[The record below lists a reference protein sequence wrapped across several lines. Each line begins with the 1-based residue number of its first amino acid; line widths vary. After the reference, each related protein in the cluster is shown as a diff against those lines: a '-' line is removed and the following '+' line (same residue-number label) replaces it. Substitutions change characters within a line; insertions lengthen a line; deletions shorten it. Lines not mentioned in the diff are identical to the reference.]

1 MSMCSDDLA
10 PGLNGKIQRMC
21 NFIWTTNLKNA
32 VYEIQE
38 IEECKL
44 TYVAVLLSP
53 QPKISTNFIQR
64 YGLEAVM
71 QVLQLAVLEFS
82 YSNHEVVSML

>member
-32 VYEIQE
+32 VYKIQE
-38 IEECKL
+38 IED
-44 TYVAVLLSP
+44 VQVDIAVLLSP

>member
-1 MSMCSDDLA
+1 MSMCSDDLV

-38 IEECKL
+38 IED
-44 TYVAVLLSP
+44 VQVDIAVLLSP
-53 QPKISTNFIQR
+53 QPKISNNFIQR

-71 QVLQLAVLEFS
+71 QVL
-82 YSNHEVVSML
+82 

>member
-38 IEECKL
+38 IED
-44 TYVAVLLSP
+44 VQVDIAVLLSP